1 MGKIYI
7 GYSDEELKEVKYQD
21 TMDEM
26 KEKWKWITVDGIR
39 THYKISNFGRLKNK
53 KTKVIKDFKE
63 SKSRYYAAKIVH
75 YDKDG
80 NRHEYSTTIHRLV
93 AMYFCKIPKRHLE
106 KGLSFEDLVPNHK
119 DGVKHHNASFNLEWV
134 TQKEN
139 SNHAW
144 KEGLCDSFRGEKC
157 HLAKM
162 TEEDAIEICELIMQK
177 KSTKEIQKITGR
189 SKKQIQHIRNKESW
203 KHITKNYD
211 FPKLGTA
218 IPNTLL
224 NRDIENICKLIA
236 QGDLSDPKIA
246 VQFGCSREYIRDIR
260 LKKRKKEISQYYF

>member
-1 MGKIYI
+1 MIYI

-21 TMDEM
+21 TLNTKTERWERV
-26 KEKWKWITVDGIR
+26 KIDGFK
-39 THYKISNFGRLKNK
+39 TYYKVSNFGRILNT
-53 KTKVIKDFKE
+53 KTKKIKDF
-63 SKSRYYAAKIVH
+63 SKDNSRYYRFEIRF
-75 YDKDG
+75 KDDNG
-80 NRHEYSTTIHRLV
+80 ETQMRRVSVHRLV

-106 KGLSFEDLVPNHK
+106 KGLGFEDLVPNHK

-139 SNHAW
+139 SKHAW

-162 TEEDAIEICELIMQK
+162 TEEDAIEICELIMEK

-189 SKKQIQHIRNKESW
+189 SKKQIQHIRNKECW
-203 KHITKNYD
+203 KHITKKYD
-211 FPKLGTA
+211 FPKLGKA
-218 IPNTLL
+218 VPNTLS

-246 VQFGCSREYIRDIR
+246 AQFGCSREYVRDIR